1 MVTGLLMAKI
11 QEFLIKEKKVNKVL
25 PVNKALPELMA
36 TMHKL
41 VKMAI
46 EHTLPIARLNVPM
59 DAEYIDGKDNVELYP
74 AGSWIWSNN
83 GKSVFALKTEAYPL
97 TALLA
102 GMSDVEKAVEQVSD
116 FTLRFASLLGDA
128 TSVKANGE
136 FTSNNVTREV
146 ILTDANFTLT
156 DALGDTFYLFDGVK
170 SDGNVDKRSDMNL
183 RQGFEEGTEGFET
196 DFTLATAGIKAY
208 YYKNGVKQNIPVTV
222 GAEDTNATL
231 VTNENT
237 KTRAWEPG
245 SISATDVI
253 VTDLPFSHIFV
264 FMTTAIK

>member
-1 MVTGLLMAKI
+1 MQSKVDGGKYVTNIVKEGDGIKI
-11 QEFLIKEKKVNKVL
+11 TWNDSSSTVIETIKGADGTVV
-25 PVNKALPELMA
+25 
-36 TMHKL
+36 TM
-41 VKMAI
+41 
-46 EHTLPIARLNVPM
+46 
-59 DAEYIDGKDNVELYP
+59 G
-74 AGSWIWSNN
+74 IWSNN

>member
-1 MVTGLLMAKI
+1 
-11 QEFLIKEKKVNKVL
+11 
-25 PVNKALPELMA
+25 
-36 TMHKL
+36 
-41 VKMAI
+41 
-46 EHTLPIARLNVPM
+46 M
-59 DAEYIDGKDNVELYP
+59 DAEYIDGKDNVKLYP

-146 ILTDANFTLT
+146 ILTGANFTLT

-196 DFTLATAGIKAY
+196 DFTLATTGIKAY

-253 VTDLPFSHIFV
+253 VTDLPAAE
-264 FMTTAIK
+264 AIKAKGLAAIPGGVMIQLPSFVGTTEPVTIEFELIDVFGVTKTLSVTVKAAK

>member
-1 MVTGLLMAKI
+1 MDGTVVQGD
-11 QEFLIKEKKVNKVL
+11 
-25 PVNKALPELMA
+25 KAPQFTAMMREE
-36 TMHKL
+36 
-41 VKMAI
+41 MAI

-102 GMSDVEKAVEQVSD
+102 GMSDVEKAVWNS
-116 FTLRFASLLGDA
+116 AIA
-128 TSVKANGE
+128 NNSVKLTVIGGE
-136 FTSNNVTREV
+136 
-146 ILTDANFTLT
+146 
-156 DALGDTFYLFDGVK
+156 G
-170 SDGNVDKRSDMNL
+170 DKRSDMNL
-183 RQGFEEGTEGFET
+183 RQGFEEGKEGFET

>member
-1 MVTGLLMAKI
+1 MDGTVVQGD
-11 QEFLIKEKKVNKVL
+11 
-25 PVNKALPELMA
+25 KAPQFTAMMREE
-36 TMHKL
+36 
-41 VKMAI
+41 MAI

-83 GKSVFALKTEAYPL
+83 GKSVFALKTEAYLL

-102 GMSDVEKAVEQVSD
+102 GMSDVEKAVWNS
-116 FTLRFASLLGDA
+116 AIA
-128 TSVKANGE
+128 NNSVKLTVIGGE
-136 FTSNNVTREV
+136 
-146 ILTDANFTLT
+146 
-156 DALGDTFYLFDGVK
+156 G
-170 SDGNVDKRSDMNL
+170 DKRSDMNL